1 MKTYYESELK
11 ELQGK
16 RYTDVKELE
25 KAEAEVNKEV
35 AKKQELAS
43 VRKAEADKVS
53 KTIVNLVEVKKEA
66 KQKKLEAYKKYLQV
80 SSEQDKKV
88 EEAEKEQYNALNEF
102 CKKYPEGFHE
112 TIKVGDTETRFN
124 YSTTVEDN
132 LPSAF
137 DIFNWLFR

>member
-66 KQKKLEAYKKYLQV
+66 KQKKLEAYKK
-80 SSEQDKKV
+80 V
-88 EEAEKEQYNALNEF
+88 EDAEKEQYNALNEF

-137 DIFNWLFR
+137 DLFNWLFR

>member
-53 KTIVNLVEVKKEA
+53 KTIVN
-66 KQKKLEAYKKYLQV
+66 
-80 SSEQDKKV
+80 
-88 EEAEKEQYNALNEF
+88 F
-102 CKKYPEGFHE
+102 M
-112 TIKVGDTETRFN
+112 
-124 YSTTVEDN
+124 
-132 LPSAF
+132 
-137 DIFNWLFR
+137 